1 MLVSGLRAPLSLF
14 LASKNRNLDFFLLV
28 LISFAPL
35 VKKIISLI
43 KVVEGKENDCEKES
57 TARIK
62 KSPPAVFNFIDEQL

>member
-1 MLVSGLRAPLSLF
+1 MLVRGLRAPHGLF

-35 VKKIISLI
+35 VKSHILNKS
-43 KVVEGKENDCEKES
+43 VEGKENDCQKET

-62 KSPPAVFNFIDEQL
+62 KSPLLFSTL

>member
-35 VKKIISLI
+35 VKSHILNKS
-43 KVVEGKENDCEKES
+43 VEGKENDCQKE
-57 TARIK
+57 TRARIK
-62 KSPPAVFNFIDEQL
+62 KIPLLFLIL

>member
-35 VKKIISLI
+35 VKSQILNKS
-43 KVVEGKENDCEKES
+43 VEGKENDCQ
-57 TARIK
+57 K
-62 KSPPAVFNFIDEQL
+62 KKLEQE